1 MTDMARPQLMGRR
14 WGGIISQSDPAGG
27 IHGALS
33 HGHGK
38 KSPLGPHVGQTTS
51 GRLANQDGG
60 ELENN

>member
-1 MTDMARPQLMGRR
+1 MTDLAWPQLMGGR
-14 WGGIISQSDPAGG
+14 WGGIVTQSDPAGD

-38 KSPLGPHVGQTTS
+38 KSPLGPRVGLTTS
-51 GRLANQDGG
+51 GRLENQDGG